1 MPRDRGLKLRCSG
14 ANGVYDDATGARL
27 PDDTDIWLDLPS
39 TLRLGRFRLIAS
51 ARAAR
56 GADGGNETR
65 TMVLTPPLGASTEVP
80 TDWSDATPE
89 PRVFEEGSLLEAFCE
104 GAGLDASLLSG
115 EEPIEIMRRAGAVY
129 RQMVLGIG
137 DLMSERDRARVRYH
151 LSRTTIGGTGNNP
164 FKWAPTQRLAIDLL
178 LAGTSGFLSGPAA
191 LQASFQD
198 IKRHLVATFAG
209 LQASLR
215 TAVDSFAP
223 DAVDAAVA
231 RKGSLLKS
239 RAALQWQEVWRTPRR
254 SAPPAR
260 RGRGRLRS
268 TTLSSGAM
276 TPPRRRRADRR
287 DDSRR
292 PAAGAAAHRAF
303 DPRTRKDAFARST
316 RTHVGRV
323 RTVNEDRVS
332 IAPERGLWAVAD
344 GMGGH
349 FAGDVA
355 AQAGRRC
362 VAHARR
368 QSSATSTTA

>member
-1 MPRDRGLKLRCSG
+1 MYMLRLFDESDPVHPIDARMLRDGVMRIGRDPACDWAIPDPDREISRTHCAFDASARGLKLSCTG

-27 PDDTDIWLDLPS
+27 PDATDILLDLPS
-39 TLRLGRFRLIAS
+39 TLRLGRFRLV
-51 ARAAR
+51 AAPAPHD
-56 GADGGNETR
+56 GLLGGNETR
-65 TMVLTPPLGASTEVP
+65 TMVLTPPLGASTDVP
-80 TDWSDATPE
+80 TDWSDAAIE

-137 DLMSERDRARVRYH
+137 DLMSERDRARARYH

-223 DAVDAAVA
+223 DAVDAATA
-231 RKGSLLKS
+231 GKGSLLRS
-239 RAALQWQEVWRTPRR
+239 RATLQWQEVAERHADLRR
-254 SAPPAR
+254 QLDLAEGGS
-260 RGRGRLRS
+260 L
-268 TTLSSGAM
+268 
-276 TPPRRRRADRR
+276 D
-287 DDSRR
+287 
-292 PAAGAAAHRAF
+292 
-303 DPRTRKDAFARST
+303 DAFVKGYDDA
-316 RTHVGRV
+316 
-323 RTVNEDRVS
+323 E
-332 IAPERGLWAVAD
+332 
-344 GMGGH
+344 
-349 FAGDVA
+349 
-355 AQAGRRC
+355 AQAGRSRP
-362 VAHARR
+362 
-368 QSSATSTTA
+368 